1 MNAGYLTVE
10 KVVDPLLGKYI
21 LRIPNKEIVSEF
33 SSLTAHY
40 LHIDENSL
48 DILLDK
54 FLQQNWDAFLDGYQK
69 ILMKTMS
76 YFDLINENSYQ
87 TLLLGML
94 ISLDNRYEIIS
105 NREQG
110 EGRFDICLKNRNAED
125 PSIIIELKYT
135 KDVSK
140 DLQDFAHQACIQ
152 ITEKQYGYP
161 MQKVIKIGLAHC
173 GKQARMYVQR
183 D

>member
-1 MNAGYLTVE
+1 MGIICASGGQCLNAGYLTVE

-40 LHIDENSL
+40 LHIDKNSL

-76 YFDLINENSYQ
+76 YFDLINEN
-87 TLLLGML
+87 
-94 ISLDNRYEIIS
+94 
-105 NREQG
+105 
-110 EGRFDICLKNRNAED
+110 
-125 PSIIIELKYT
+125 
-135 KDVSK
+135 
-140 DLQDFAHQACIQ
+140 
-152 ITEKQYGYP
+152 
-161 MQKVIKIGLAHC
+161 
-173 GKQARMYVQR
+173 
-183 D
+183 

>member
-1 MNAGYLTVE
+1 MGIICASGGQCLNAGYLTVE

-33 SSLTAHY
+33 SSL
-40 LHIDENSL
+40 
-48 DILLDK
+48 
-54 FLQQNWDAFLDGYQK
+54 
-69 ILMKTMS
+69 
-76 YFDLINENSYQ
+76 
-87 TLLLGML
+87 
-94 ISLDNRYEIIS
+94 NRYEIIS

-140 DLQDFAHQACIQ
+140 DLQDLAHQACIQ

>member
-1 MNAGYLTVE
+1 MQDCEASFKDGYEELIRTETVNTLVNFETSFFEIRETSSLWGLFVNAGYLTVE

-94 ISLDNRYEIIS
+94 IRLDNRYEIIS
-105 NREQG
+105 NREQ
-110 EGRFDICLKNRNAED
+110 
-125 PSIIIELKYT
+125 
-135 KDVSK
+135 
-140 DLQDFAHQACIQ
+140 
-152 ITEKQYGYP
+152 
-161 MQKVIKIGLAHC
+161 
-173 GKQARMYVQR
+173 
-183 D
+183 